1 MKRALSECR
10 LNFPV
15 LRYGVYDIAVQSE
28 MAFIIPDWTL
38 PDISFAI
45 LFCQKKVKK
54 NRKLVP
60 RVFFKDADIMREEA
74 YGMYTPFRW
83 LVYTGGDNM
92 NLLLR

>member
-15 LRYGVYDIAVQSE
+15 LRYGVYEIAVQSE

-38 PDISFAI
+38 PYISFTI

-74 YGMYTPFRW
+74 YGMHAPFRRF
-83 LVYTGGDNM
+83 VYTGGDNM

>member
-15 LRYGVYDIAVQSE
+15 LRYGVYDIAVRSE
-28 MAFIIPDWTL
+28 MAFIIPDRTL
-38 PDISFAI
+38 PYISFAI

-54 NRKLVP
+54 ICKSAV
-60 RVFFKDADIMREEA
+60 RVFFKDANIMREEA
-74 YGMYTPFRW
+74 YGMYTPFRR
-83 LVYTGGDNM
+83 LVYTGGDIM

>member
-15 LRYGVYDIAVQSE
+15 LRYGVYDIAVQSV
-28 MAFIIPDWTL
+28 MAFIILDWTL
-38 PDISFAI
+38 PYISFAI

-54 NRKLVP
+54 ICKSAV
-60 RVFFKDADIMREEA
+60 RVFFKDADIMCEEA
-74 YGMYTPFRW
+74 YGMYTPFRR